1 VRLQTITM
9 IAAAALSLAG
19 SAIAQAQAAAPPAA
33 PLATPPAAEQRGISS
48 QDIDLMR
55 KDIRSQKK
63 QLIAQNLRLTDT
75 EATKFWPIYD
85 QYTADL
91 VKVNNKKYKALQ
103 DYAEKFGSLSD
114 EQAQSL
120 AKQALEV
127 DGVAAQLRLK
137 YLPIFAQ
144 AVGGKQAATF
154 SQLDRRISML
164 IDLQLASRLPLV
176 QSQGP

>member
-1 VRLQTITM
+1 VRMQQILAM
-9 IAAAALSLAG
+9 AAVLWLAG
-19 SAIAQAQAAAPPAA
+19 PLGAQAQTAAPSVAPPAA
-33 PLATPPAAEQRGISS
+33 AQRTISS

-63 QLIAQNLRLTDT
+63 QLIAQNLKLTDT

-85 QYTADL
+85 QYTAEL
-91 VKVNNKKYKALQ
+91 VKINNKKYQAIQ
-103 DYAEKFGSLSD
+103 DYAQKFGSLSD
-114 EQAQSL
+114 QDAQAL
-120 AKQALEV
+120 AKQALDV
-127 DGVAAQLRLK
+127 DSAAAQLRLK

-154 SQLDRRISML
+154 SQLDRRISMM
-164 IDLQLASRLPLV
+164 IDLQLASQLPLV

>member
-1 VRLQTITM
+1 MRRQTVTM
-9 IAAAALSLAG
+9 IAAALWLAS
-19 SAIAQAQAAAPPAA
+19 SASVYAQTTAPSAAPSTA
-33 PLATPPAAEQRGISS
+33 PPAAEQQKISS
-48 QDIDLMR
+48 QDIDLLR

-63 QLIAQNLRLTDT
+63 QLIAQNLKLTDT

-85 QYTADL
+85 QYTAEL
-91 VKVNNKKYKALQ
+91 VKINNKKYQAIQ

-114 EQAQSL
+114 QDAQGL
-120 AKQALEV
+120 AKQALNV
-127 DGVAAQLRLK
+127 DSAAAQLRLK

-144 AVGGKQAATF
+144 AIGGKKAATF
-154 SQLDRRISML
+154 LQLDRRISMM